1 MNRFHHVRI
10 KLESFLNNLSL
21 KKKLRYLYFLCIL
34 IPIFLTD
41 IVILHALTKNKH
53 AEQLHQMEKIAKSVQ
68 SMLSAATEDSAL
80 ISTSLYMDS
89 SLQDFVSRQYASP
102 QDYFSSY
109 REYIHNS
116 LLQGVSRI
124 TNSVIRVYADNE
136 TLINGSEF
144 ARLSTVSQE
153 PWYQQYTADGY
164 SPRLLFSYDETDGRQ
179 VLFLRGM
186 NGLYSNKA
194 ERLLCIE
201 INYSTLDRD
210 FQNMGYNDS
219 VYVCSGN
226 RILLTNAIPNYRWQ
240 PYDTF
245 SLSDSVGLSQHFTLY
260 GEDLDIYV
268 MEPSGNVLALI
279 RQNIHIL
286 ILLLILNIIPPQL
299 LMNLLENS
307 ITSRLSRLEKVFNQI
322 DSDVLI
328 KISGPSGQDE
338 IGSLMDNYN
347 RMADRMNSLIDTAY
361 RCRLKEQK
369 MDIARQNAELMALYS
384 QINPHFL
391 FNTLNAGAQLAM
403 MEGAD
408 RTYDYIQNVADF
420 FRYNVKK
427 GNDIVTL
434 REELE
439 LIDHYIYILNVR
451 FSGDIHYEKEISEDL
466 LDCAVPSMILQPI
479 VENCVNHGIRE
490 MSGEGRIWLKV
501 YHGEKDTLVISIR
514 DNGIGMDAEI
524 IEKLKGS
531 EMCIR
536 DRFQRYRHGK
546 CHSKTE
552 AVHPERRCHDDPQ

>member
-41 IVILHALTKNKH
+41 IVILHALTKNEH

-153 PWYQQYTADGY
+153 PWYPQYTADGY

-194 ERLLCIE
+194 ECLLCIG

-226 RILLTNAIPNYRWQ
+226 RILFTNAMPNYRWQ

-245 SLSDSVGLSQHFTLY
+245 SPSDSVGLSQHFTLY

-391 FNTLNAGAQLAM
+391 FNALESIRMHSILKKEEETANMIQKLAIM
-403 MEGAD
+403 V
-408 RTYDYIQNVADF
+408 RQNVDWSSDSNTIKRELAF
-420 FRYNVKK
+420 VEAYLSLQKWTIITRRTIIASGSAFRIK
-427 GNDIVTL
+427 
-434 REELE
+434 
-439 LIDHYIYILNVR
+439 
-451 FSGDIHYEKEISEDL
+451 
-466 LDCAVPSMILQPI
+466 SM
-479 VENCVNHGIRE
+479 
-490 MSGEGRIWLKV
+490 
-501 YHGEKDTLVISIR
+501 
-514 DNGIGMDAEI
+514 
-524 IEKLKGS
+524 
-531 EMCIR
+531 
-536 DRFQRYRHGK
+536 
-546 CHSKTE
+546 
-552 AVHPERRCHDDPQ
+552 RRKIARTSWFRN

>member
-1 MNRFHHVRI
+1 M
-10 KLESFLNNLSL
+10 
-21 KKKLRYLYFLCIL
+21 
-34 IPIFLTD
+34 PTAAPD
-41 IVILHALTKNKH
+41 G
-53 AEQLHQMEKIAKSVQ
+53 KIAKSVQ

-80 ISTSLYMDS
+80 ISTSLYMDN

-194 ERLLCIE
+194 ECLLCIG

-226 RILLTNAIPNYRWQ
+226 RILLTNAMPNYRWQ

-245 SLSDSVGLSQHFTLY
+245 SPSDSVGLSQHFTLY

-279 RQNIHIL
+279 RQNIYIL

-384 QINPHFL
+384 QINPHFCS
-391 FNTLNAGAQLAM
+391 THWKASVCTA
-403 MEGAD
+403 
-408 RTYDYIQNVADF
+408 
-420 FRYNVKK
+420 
-427 GNDIVTL
+427 
-434 REELE
+434 
-439 LIDHYIYILNVR
+439 
-451 FSGDIHYEKEISEDL
+451 S
-466 LDCAVPSMILQPI
+466 
-479 VENCVNHGIRE
+479 
-490 MSGEGRIWLKV
+490 
-501 YHGEKDTLVISIR
+501 
-514 DNGIGMDAEI
+514 
-524 IEKLKGS
+524 
-531 EMCIR
+531 
-536 DRFQRYRHGK
+536 
-546 CHSKTE
+546 
-552 AVHPERRCHDDPQ
+552 